1 MRNEDTSVLP
11 VPTDPDD
18 QEPEEGADDQDAKP
32 RWWRRIGRRAWV
44 LNGVILAA
52 LVAVLGLIVYTVR
65 GTGAETVTTAQTV
78 AVGTGDVTA
87 TVSANGN
94 VAAGTSVN
102 VDFQG
107 SGGVVTAI
115 LVEAGD
121 KVRKGQLLARVDP
134 TSAEQALEQARVQ
147 LASAQA
153 SYETTVQ
160 GQTPAEQQ
168 RDQRSIDQ
176 AQVSVDSARS
186 SVRSAQQSLNLT
198 RSQQNAAVG
207 RARTARNTARAA
219 LRAARD
225 ACDATKCRRD
235 TTSAEYQALEA
246 AKTELTSARN
256 SLEIANESRASALLQ
271 ARQQVTSAQEQV
283 DSAEASLASSKAS
296 AAVNQQG
303 ARSGAIA
310 QAQSQID
317 SALIGVAEAQETLD
331 QTELRAP
338 VAGRIVQVNGT
349 VGQASSSASGSSS
362 GSSSG
367 TSTSSASSSTDTSGF
382 VVLTGADIL
391 QVTADVAEA
400 DIADVKVGQP
410 ATITLSASGRE
421 LTGSVTAVAAV
432 ETVTNNVVEYGV
444 TVTLDETKKVKLGQ
458 STQVVI
464 TTGEKQGVVRV
475 SSGALTTIGERTTA
489 TLQGSDGATSTV
501 DVVTG
506 LEGDGFTQI
515 LDGLEDGDEVVVP
528 EQSGSGG
535 EFTFPGGGGG
545 APGWLGGGPR

>member
-1 MRNEDTSVLP
+1 MKSTAL
-11 VPTDPDD
+11 TKA
-18 QEPEEGADDQDAKP
+18 GLLA
-32 RWWRRIGRRAWV
+32 GC
-44 LNGVILAA
+44 LGLGILAS
-52 LVAVLGLIVYTVR
+52 L
-65 GTGAETVTTAQTV
+65 
-78 AVGTGDVTA
+78 
-87 TVSANGN
+87 
-94 VAAGTSVN
+94 
-102 VDFQG
+102 
-107 SGGVVTAI
+107 
-115 LVEAGD
+115 
-121 KVRKGQLLARVDP
+121 
-134 TSAEQALEQARVQ
+134 
-147 LASAQA
+147 
-153 SYETTVQ
+153 
-160 GQTPAEQQ
+160 PAF
-168 RDQRSIDQ
+168 
-176 AQVSVDSARS
+176 
-186 SVRSAQQSLNLT
+186 
-198 RSQQNAAVG
+198 
-207 RARTARNTARAA
+207 
-219 LRAARD
+219 
-225 ACDATKCRRD
+225 
-235 TTSAEYQALEA
+235 A

-283 DSAEASLASSKAS
+283 DSAEASLASSTAS

-349 VGQASSSASGSSS
+349 VGQASTSASGSSS
-362 GSSSG
+362 GTSSG
-367 TSTSSASSSTDTSGF
+367 TSTSSASSSTDASGF

-475 SSGALTTIGERTTA
+475 SSSALTTIGERTTA

-545 APGWLGGGPR
+545 APGGLGGGPP